1 MIKFNDQADNDL
13 EEEYQYLL
21 KKHATQD
28 EQQLIKDTLEKQT
41 LLHGNSNRAKQTVV
55 NIAYMANKYQQGGSV
70 YAWCHCFR
78 DLVQLVENAC

>member
-1 MIKFNDQADNDL
+1 MIKFDDQADNDL

-21 KKHATQD
+21 KKHATLD

-41 LLHGNSNRAKQTVV
+41 LLHGNSNRAKQAVV

-78 DLVQLVENAC
+78 DLVQLVENIC